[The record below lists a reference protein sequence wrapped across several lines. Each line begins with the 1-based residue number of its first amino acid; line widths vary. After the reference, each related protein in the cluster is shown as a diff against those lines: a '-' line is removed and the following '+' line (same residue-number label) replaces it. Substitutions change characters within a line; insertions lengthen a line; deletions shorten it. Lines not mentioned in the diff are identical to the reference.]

1 MHLLQSYVFFLTNVR
16 EFLYFN
22 FCTATIQLLSNC
34 SPKVQLLKLF
44 ALLAIGNVIIM
55 FLR

>member
-1 MHLLQSYVFFLTNVR
+1 MHLLQSNVFFLTNVR
-16 EFLYFN
+16 EFLYFI
-22 FCTATIQLLSNC
+22 FCTAIMQLLSNY
-34 SPKVQLLKLF
+34 SPKVQLLKEF